1 MENIFL
7 PDENLLFFVV
17 FCLVLI
23 LFQVLT
29 MNKYKKDIEILE
41 NENKN
46 QQNTISLLMI
56 LINQN
61 SSEEELINF
70 IKENEISSLD
80 LDDEYFIN
88 YYENVIKKGS
98 PEAIGRHLI
107 YIEKKLLGFFK
118 YQAISEKLYYYL
130 KKAIMRNISLSAM
143 IVADSIKENNVYT
156 EKCKNFILI
165 AFSEKN
171 KEIFP
176 YNNEREK
183 NVSSFLR
190 LFFSELE
197 KFHSLIYEKE
207 IDLSKKREIEKQFVN
222 IKFSLIV

>member
-1 MENIFL
+1 M
-7 PDENLLFFVV
+7 
-17 FCLVLI
+17 
-23 LFQVLT
+23 
-29 MNKYKKDIEILE
+29 E

-107 YIEKKLLGFFK
+107 YIEK
-118 YQAISEKLYYYL
+118 
-130 KKAIMRNISLSAM
+130 
-143 IVADSIKENNVYT
+143 
-156 EKCKNFILI
+156 NF
-165 AFSEKN
+165 
-171 KEIFP
+171 
-176 YNNEREK
+176 
-183 NVSSFLR
+183 
-190 LFFSELE
+190 
-197 KFHSLIYEKE
+197 
-207 IDLSKKREIEKQFVN
+207 
-222 IKFSLIV
+222 

>member
-70 IKENEISSLD
+70 IIENE
-80 LDDEYFIN
+80 FN
-88 YYENVIKKGS
+88 
-98 PEAIGRHLI
+98 
-107 YIEKKLLGFFK
+107 
-118 YQAISEKLYYYL
+118 
-130 KKAIMRNISLSAM
+130 
-143 IVADSIKENNVYT
+143 
-156 EKCKNFILI
+156 
-165 AFSEKN
+165 
-171 KEIFP
+171 
-176 YNNEREK
+176 
-183 NVSSFLR
+183 
-190 LFFSELE
+190 
-197 KFHSLIYEKE
+197 
-207 IDLSKKREIEKQFVN
+207 
-222 IKFSLIV
+222 